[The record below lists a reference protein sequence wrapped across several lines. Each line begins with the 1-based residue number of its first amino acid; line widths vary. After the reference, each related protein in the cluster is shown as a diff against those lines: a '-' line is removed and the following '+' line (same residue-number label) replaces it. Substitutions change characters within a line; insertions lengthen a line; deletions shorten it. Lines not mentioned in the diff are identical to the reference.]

1 MNAPF
6 PETPHPRVHGFPVIG
21 DDLGVGGVP
30 LSRLA
35 ARVGRTPFY
44 AYDRGLLSER
54 VAALRTHLP
63 PSVHLSYAVKANPM
77 PAVVQHMARLVDG
90 CDVASSGELATVL
103 DTGLDPARISFAG
116 PGKRSDELAQAVA
129 AGVTINVESPAEL
142 EEIARH
148 GERLGITPRVAVRV
162 NPDFELRGSGMRMG
176 GGAKQFGVDAEDVP
190 ALLARIGALDLT
202 FVGFHCFWGSQALR
216 PALIREA
223 QEKSVDLILR
233 LSDAAPGVPE
243 LVNLGGGFGIPYHDK
258 DSPLPLA
265 EVGEAMA
272 KVVDRLKAGL
282 PDARPGIELGRY
294 LVGEAGVYVC
304 RVVDRKVSRGQV
316 FLVTDGG
323 LHHHLAATGNFGQ
336 VLRRNYPV
344 VIGTRMTGNG
354 IEPQSV
360 VGCLCTPLDLLAD
373 RVELPRAEAGDLVV
387 IFQSGAY
394 GASASPAAF
403 LGHGGAAEV
412 LV

>member
-1 MNAPF
+1 M
-6 PETPHPRVHGFPVIG
+6 
-21 DDLGVGGVP
+21 
-30 LSRLA
+30 
-35 ARVGRTPFY
+35 
-44 AYDRGLLSER
+44 
-54 VAALRTHLP
+54 
-63 PSVHLSYAVKANPM
+63 
-77 PAVVQHMARLVDG
+77 G
-90 CDVASSGELATVL
+90 CDVASAGEMATVL
-103 DTGLDPARISFAG
+103 DTGMDPAHVSFAG
-116 PGKRSDELAQAVA
+116 PGKRSGELAQAVA

-148 GERLGITPRVAVRV
+148 GDRMGITPRVAVRV

-176 GGAKQFGVDAEDVP
+176 GGAKQFGVDAEEVP

-202 FVGFHCFWGSQALR
+202 FIGFHCFWGSQALR
-216 PALIREA
+216 SSLIREA
-223 QEKSVDLILR
+223 QEKSVELILR
-233 LSDAAPGVPE
+233 LADVAPCAPE

-258 DSPLPLA
+258 DTPLSLG
-265 EVGEAMA
+265 EVGEGLA
-272 KVVDRLKAGL
+272 VVVERLERAL
-282 PDARPGIELGRY
+282 PEARPGIELGRY

-344 VIGTRMTGNG
+344 AIGTRMNSNN
-354 IEPQSV
+354 IETQSI

-373 RVELPRAEAGDLVV
+373 RVELPRAEVGDLVV

-394 GASASPAAF
+394 GASASPAGLPGPRRA
-403 LGHGGAAEV
+403 GGSAGIGILPRMTVHAGSSGRLCLTGFSMSGGGKRDAVDTVSEDFPACRRPGEGPDNGGKGRYFRV
-412 LV
+412 LDHHSPVIVPQSR